1 MKLAILITLIFFTSS
16 KSFAQGAIASCND
29 STYGMSWNYNSL
41 QEAKTAALKYC
52 KDGGK
57 IIADSDFSGSCA
69 AIASDSSNGAK
80 GWASRRHNESSASEA
95 AISTCK
101 KYGGLSC
108 EIIAKGCDTLAQ
120 NSDQTNYQQFN
131 GASQC
136 DSYGFQKGTNAYAQ
150 CLMQIDIAQR
160 QMNAEIQAR
169 ANRQFSCQM
178 AKANAYLQ
186 PTRTG
191 NFFESQQ
198 FADQTYNNCMAGLPP
213 PRSGIINC
221 HKSGDDISCFA
232 Q

>member
-1 MKLAILITLIFFTSS
+1 
-16 KSFAQGAIASCND
+16 
-29 STYGMSWNYNSL
+29 MSWNYNSL

-69 AIASDSSNGAK
+69 AIASDSSNGAN

-136 DSYGFQKGTNAYAQ
+136 DSYGFQKGTNPYAQ
-150 CLMQIDIAQR
+150 CVMQLDQLNRQQQIYEQQRAQR
-160 QMNAEIQAR
+160 HWKCSLEKMNAAFTNYSPFFGEQF
-169 ANRQFSCQM
+169 NRVEQI
-178 AKANAYLQ
+178 
-186 PTRTG
+186 
-191 NFFESQQ
+191 
-198 FADQTYNNCMAGLPP
+198 YNNCMAGLPP
-213 PRSGIINC
+213 PRSGKIDCSI
-221 HKSGDDISCFA
+221 SGNNVYC
-232 Q
+232 QER